1 MQSQSGPQ
9 QSQSQALRID
19 DPPFARLG
27 RTSRDLPNS
36 LRLVRTIR
44 RLRRAVFLGVLLLA
58 ALPALASA
66 RGPAPVSNSRMV
78 QVVVELSS
86 PSAARSQLPRTQ
98 GRLDLDARSSLR
110 RLTRLRVEQE
120 QVAGRIADAIPAAQ
134 VRWRYRVVLNA
145 LAVVVPAESVG
156 RLEQVDGVAGVHR
169 SSVYRPQLDRSP
181 AAIGAPALW
190 GPGLPTAGQGMKIA
204 IIDDGIDQRHPFF
217 DPAGYTMPPGFPKGQ
232 AAYTTAKVIAA
243 RSFPP
248 PSPRPQYAELPLD
261 PEQSEH
267 GTHVAGIAA
276 GNNGTQVPLGGGR
289 ATLSGVAPR
298 AYLGNYRV
306 LTVPTVSNVGLDGNS
321 PEIAAAIEA
330 AVQDG
335 MDVINLSI
343 GEPEIPPSRDLVV
356 RAIEGA
362 AAGGVVTTVS
372 AGNDFDAF
380 GRGSVSSPGS
390 AASAITV
397 AATTVNRE
405 LAGFSAAG
413 PTPLSLRLKPEVSAP
428 GVEILSAAPN
438 RRGQWQSLSGTSMA
452 APHVAGAAAVLLQRH
467 PTWTPAQVK
476 SALVTTGQQA
486 RESRGMTP
494 STTRE
499 GGGFVDLAR
508 ADRPLVFASPTAL
521 SFGFLARARLAAKRV
536 ALTDAGG
543 GAGVWAVSHVL
554 QKRTGVRV
562 SAPSSVSVPG
572 TLTIR
577 LIASR
582 TARAE
587 EVSGYVVLTRGGE
600 TRRIPFWSRVTT
612 RQLARHSARPLA
624 RTGTYRGNT
633 RGRRALVSIYRYP
646 ENPTGSG
653 VDRLMR
659 GPEQLFRVRLRR
671 PAANFGVAIL
681 ERGHGVRVQPRIVLA
696 EDENRQ
702 AGPTALPLNTNP
714 YLPTFGQRSP
724 VSAVIR
730 PTPGTY
736 HVVFDSTTRAGS
748 GRFTFRFWIGDE
760 TPPRLRLLSRSMRRG
775 GVLTFVASD
784 AGAGL
789 DPQSI
794 FASVAGSA
802 RTPTYA
808 PKGNRMTITVP
819 VGRLP
824 AGRHRVRLHVSDHQ
838 EAKNMENALRIL
850 PNTTVIDTTVTVR

>member
-1 MQSQSGPQ
+1 M
-9 QSQSQALRID
+9 
-19 DPPFARLG
+19 
-27 RTSRDLPNS
+27 
-36 LRLVRTIR
+36 RTIL

-66 RGPAPVSNSRMV
+66 RGPAPVSDGRLV
-78 QVVVELSS
+78 QVVVELES
-86 PSAARSQLPRTQ
+86 PSAAQSRLPQSQ
-98 GRLDLDARSSLR
+98 GRLDLDARTTLR
-110 RLTRLRVEQE
+110 RLTRLGVEQE
-120 QVAGRIADAIPAAQ
+120 QVAGRIADAVPGAQ
-134 VRWRYRVVLNA
+134 VRWRYRVVLNG
-145 LAVVVPAESVG
+145 LAVVVPAGSVG
-156 RLEQVDGVAGVHR
+156 RLAQVDGIAAVHE
-169 SSVYRPQLDRSP
+169 SSRYRPQLDRSP
-181 AAIGAPALW
+181 AAIGAPGLW

-217 DPAGYTMPPGFPKGQ
+217 DPAGYAMPPGFPKGQ
-232 AAYTTAKVIAA
+232 TAYTTAKVIAA

-248 PSPRPQYAELPLD
+248 ASPRPRYAELPFN

-276 GNNGTQVPLGGGR
+276 GNNGTRVPLGGGV
-289 ATLSGVAPR
+289 TTVSGIAPR

-306 LTVPTVSNVGLDGNS
+306 LTVPTAANVGLDGNS

-356 RAIEGA
+356 RAIDGA
-362 AAGGVVTTVS
+362 AAAGVVSTVS
-372 AGNDFDAF
+372 AGNDFDGF

-397 AATTVNRE
+397 GATSINRQM
-405 LAGFSAAG
+405 ASFSSAG

-428 GVEILSAAPN
+428 GVEILSAAPSN
-438 RRGQWQSLSGTSMA
+438 RGQWQSLSGTSMA

-476 SALVTTGQQA
+476 SALVTTGQRA
-486 RESRGMTP
+486 IETRGLTA

-499 GGGFVDLAR
+499 GGGFIDLPR
-508 ADRPLVFASPTAL
+508 ADSPLVFASPTAL
-521 SFGFLARARLAAKRV
+521 SFGFLARGRLAAKRV
-536 ALTDAGG
+536 SLTDAGA
-543 GAGVWAVSHVL
+543 GAGTWAVSHVL
-554 QKRTGVRV
+554 LGRARGVRV

-572 TLTIR
+572 VLTIR
-577 LIASR
+577 LVASK
-582 TARAE
+582 AAPAAE
-587 EVSGYVVLTRGGE
+587 VTGYVVLSRAGQTRQ
-600 TRRIPFWSRVTT
+600 IPFWTRVTA
-612 RQLARHSARPLA
+612 RLLARHSATPLP

-653 VDRLMR
+653 VDRLLR
-659 GPEQLFRVRLRR
+659 GPEQIFRVSLRR

-681 ERGHGVRVQPRIVLA
+681 ERGRGVRVQPRIVLSR
-696 EDENRQ
+696 DENRQ
-702 AGPTALPLNTNP
+702 AGPTALPLNNNP
-714 YLPTFGQRSP
+714 YLPTFGEPAP

-736 HVVFDSTTRAGS
+736 HVVFDSTTQAGA
-748 GRFTFRFWIGDE
+748 GRFTFRYWVGDE
-760 TPPRLRLLSRSMRRG
+760 TPPRVRLRSRSVRRG
-775 GVLTFVASD
+775 GTMTFVATD
-784 AGAGL
+784 TGAGV

-794 FASVAGSA
+794 FANVAGSN

-808 PKGNRMTITVP
+808 AKGNRVTITVP
-819 VGRLP
+819 VGQLP
-824 AGRHRVRLHVSDHQ
+824 AGTHRVRLQVSDHQ

>member
-1 MQSQSGPQ
+1 M
-9 QSQSQALRID
+9 
-19 DPPFARLG
+19 
-27 RTSRDLPNS
+27 
-36 LRLVRTIR
+36 
-44 RLRRAVFLGVLLLA
+44 
-58 ALPALASA
+58 
-66 RGPAPVSNSRMV
+66 
-78 QVVVELSS
+78 
-86 PSAARSQLPRTQ
+86 
-98 GRLDLDARSSLR
+98 
-110 RLTRLRVEQE
+110 
-120 QVAGRIADAIPAAQ
+120 
-134 VRWRYRVVLNA
+134 
-145 LAVVVPAESVG
+145 
-156 RLEQVDGVAGVHR
+156 
-169 SSVYRPQLDRSP
+169 
-181 AAIGAPALW
+181 
-190 GPGLPTAGQGMKIA
+190 
-204 IIDDGIDQRHPFF
+204 
-217 DPAGYTMPPGFPKGQ
+217 
-232 AAYTTAKVIAA
+232 
-243 RSFPP
+243 
-248 PSPRPQYAELPLD
+248 
-261 PEQSEH
+261 
-267 GTHVAGIAA
+267 
-276 GNNGTQVPLGGGR
+276 
-289 ATLSGVAPR
+289 
-298 AYLGNYRV
+298 
-306 LTVPTVSNVGLDGNS
+306 SNVGLDGNS

-362 AAGGVVTTVS
+362 AAAGVVSTVS

-397 AATTVNRE
+397 AATTVNRQ

-476 SALVTTGQQA
+476 SALVVTGQQA

-508 ADRPLVFASPTAL
+508 ADRPLLFASPTAL
-521 SFGFLARARLAAKRV
+521 SFGFLARGRLAAKRV

-543 GAGVWAVSHVL
+543 GAGAWAVSHVL

-587 EVSGYVVLTRGGE
+587 EVSGYAVLTRGGE
-600 TRRIPFWSRVTT
+600 TRRIPFWARVTA

-653 VDRLMR
+653 VDRLLR
-659 GPEQLFRVRLRR
+659 GPEQLFRVRLGR

-681 ERGHGVRVQPRIVLA
+681 ERGRGVRVQPRIVLA

-714 YLPTFGQRSP
+714 YLPTFGQPSP

-730 PTPGTY
+730 PAPGTY

-760 TPPRLRLLSRSMRRG
+760 TAPRVRLLSRTVRRG

-784 AGAGL
+784 AGSGL

-794 FASVAGSA
+794 FANVAGSG

-808 PKGNRMTITVP
+808 PRGNRMTITVP
-819 VGRLP
+819 VGQLP
-824 AGRHRVRLHVSDHQ
+824 AGRHRVRLQVSDHQ

-850 PNTTVIDTTVTVR
+850 PNTTVVDTTVTVR

>member
-1 MQSQSGPQ
+1 M
-9 QSQSQALRID
+9 
-19 DPPFARLG
+19 
-27 RTSRDLPNS
+27 
-36 LRLVRTIR
+36 RTIL

-66 RGPAPVSNSRMV
+66 RGPAPVSGGRLV
-78 QVVVELSS
+78 QVVVELES
-86 PSAARSQLPRTQ
+86 PSAAQSRLPQSQ
-98 GRLDLDARSSLR
+98 GRLDLDAHATLR
-110 RLTRLRVEQE
+110 RLTRLGVEQE
-120 QVAGRIADAIPAAQ
+120 QVAGRIADAVPGAQ
-134 VRWRYRVVLNA
+134 VRWRYRVVLNG
-145 LAVVVPAESVG
+145 LAVVVPAGSVG
-156 RLEQVDGVAGVHR
+156 RLEQVDGIAAVHR
-169 SSVYRPQLDRSP
+169 SSRYRPQLDRSP
-181 AAIGAPALW
+181 AAIGAPGLW

-217 DPAGYTMPPGFPKGQ
+217 DPAGYAMPPGFPKGQ
-232 AAYTTAKVIAA
+232 TAYTTAKVIAA

-248 PSPRPQYAELPLD
+248 ASPRPRYAELPFN

-276 GNNGTQVPLGGGR
+276 GNNGTRVPLGGGV
-289 ATLSGVAPR
+289 TTVSGIAPR

-306 LTVPTVSNVGLDGNS
+306 LTVPTASNVGLDGNS

-356 RAIEGA
+356 RAIDGA
-362 AAGGVVTTVS
+362 AAAGVVSTVS
-372 AGNDFDAF
+372 AGNDFDGF

-397 AATTVNRE
+397 GATSINRQM
-405 LAGFSAAG
+405 ASFSSAG

-428 GVEILSAAPN
+428 GIEILSAAPSN
-438 RRGQWQSLSGTSMA
+438 RGQWQSLSGTSMA

-476 SALVTTGQQA
+476 SALVTTGQRA
-486 RESRGMTP
+486 SETRGLTA

-499 GGGFVDLAR
+499 GGGFIDLAR
-508 ADRPLVFASPTAL
+508 ADSPLVFASPTAL
-521 SFGFLARARLAAKRV
+521 SFGFLARGRLAAKRV
-536 ALTDAGG
+536 SLTDAGG
-543 GAGVWAVSHVL
+543 GAGTWAVSHVL
-554 QKRTGVRV
+554 LGSARGVRV

-572 TLTIR
+572 VLTIR
-577 LIASR
+577 LVVSKA
-582 TARAE
+582 APAAE
-587 EVSGYVVLTRGGE
+587 VTGYVVLARAGE
-600 TRRIPFWSRVTT
+600 TRQIPFWTRVTA
-612 RQLARHSARPLA
+612 RLLARHSARHLP

-646 ENPTGSG
+646 ENPTGAG
-653 VDRLMR
+653 VDRLLR
-659 GPEQLFRVRLRR
+659 GPEQIFRVSLRR

-681 ERGHGVRVQPRIVLA
+681 EWGHGVRVQPRIVLSR
-696 EDENRQ
+696 DENRQ

-714 YLPTFGQRSP
+714 YLPTFGEPTP

-736 HVVFDSTTRAGS
+736 HVVFDSTTRAGA
-748 GRFTFRFWIGDE
+748 GRFTFRYWVGDE
-760 TPPRLRLLSRSMRRG
+760 TPPRVRLRSRSVRRG
-775 GVLTFVASD
+775 GTMTFVATD
-784 AGAGL
+784 AGAGV

-794 FASVAGSA
+794 FANVAGSS

-808 PKGNRMTITVP
+808 AKGNRTTITVP
-819 VGRLP
+819 VGQLP
-824 AGRHRVRLHVSDHQ
+824 AGTHRVRLQVSDHQ

>member
-1 MQSQSGPQ
+1 M
-9 QSQSQALRID
+9 
-19 DPPFARLG
+19 
-27 RTSRDLPNS
+27 
-36 LRLVRTIR
+36 
-44 RLRRAVFLGVLLLA
+44 LLA

-66 RGPAPVSNSRMV
+66 RGPAPVSDGRMV

-98 GRLDLDARSSLR
+98 GRLDLDARSTLS

-120 QVAGRIADAIPAAQ
+120 QVAGRIADAVPAAQ

-156 RLEQVDGVAGVHR
+156 RLEQVDGVAAVHR

-204 IIDDGIDQRHPFF
+204 IIDDGIDHRHPFF
-217 DPAGYTMPPGFPKGQ
+217 NPAGYAMPPGFPKGQ
-232 AAYTTAKVIAA
+232 VAFTTAKVIVA

-248 PSPRPQYAELPLD
+248 PSPRPRYAELPHNPD
-261 PEQSEH
+261 ESDH
-267 GTHVAGIAA
+267 ATHVAGIAA
-276 GNNGTQVPLGGGR
+276 GNHGTQIPLGGGR
-289 ATLSGVAPR
+289 ATVSGVAPR

-356 RAIEGA
+356 RAIDGA
-362 AAGGVVTTVS
+362 SAAGVVSTIS
-372 AGNDFDAF
+372 AGNDFEAF

-397 AATTVNRE
+397 GATTVGRQ
-405 LAGFSAAG
+405 LAGFSSAG

-428 GVEILSAAPN
+428 GVDILSAAPN
-438 RRGQWQSLSGTSMA
+438 RKGQWQQMSGTSMA

-476 SALVTTGQQA
+476 SALVTTGQRT
-486 RESRGMTP
+486 RESRGGTA

-499 GGGFVDLAR
+499 GGGFVDLPR
-508 ADRPLVFASPTAL
+508 ADRPLVFASPSTL
-521 SFGFLARARLAAKRV
+521 SFGFLKRGRLAAKRV
-536 ALTDAGG
+536 ALADAGG
-543 GAGVWAVSHVL
+543 GAGSWAVSHVL
-554 QKRTGVRV
+554 QGRTGVRV
-562 SAPSSVSVPG
+562 SAPASVSVPG

-577 LIASR
+577 LVASGA
-582 TARAE
+582 ARAE
-587 EVSGYVVLTRGGE
+587 EVSGHVVLTRAGE
-600 TRRIPFWSRVTT
+600 TRQIPFWSRVTA

-633 RGRRALVSIYRYP
+633 RGRRALVSVYRYP
-646 ENPTGSG
+646 ESPTGSG
-653 VDRLMR
+653 VDRVLR
-659 GPEQLFRVRLRR
+659 GPEQVFRVRLRR
-671 PAANFGVAIL
+671 PASNFGVAML
-681 ERGHGVRVQPRIVLA
+681 QRGRAVRVQPRIVLA
-696 EDENRQ
+696 RDENRL

-714 YLPTFGQRSP
+714 YLPTFFEPSP

-736 HVVFDSTTRAGS
+736 HVVFDSTTRAGA

-760 TPPRLRLLSRSMRRG
+760 TPPRLRLLSRSVRRG
-775 GVLTFVASD
+775 GILTFVASD
-784 AGAGL
+784 TGSGL
-789 DPQSI
+789 DPRSI
-794 FASVAGSA
+794 FARVAGTG

-824 AGRHRVRLHVSDHQ
+824 AGRHRVRLQVSDHQ

>member
-1 MQSQSGPQ
+1 
-9 QSQSQALRID
+9 
-19 DPPFARLG
+19 
-27 RTSRDLPNS
+27 
-36 LRLVRTIR
+36 
-44 RLRRAVFLGVLLLA
+44 LA

-66 RGPAPVSNSRMV
+66 RGPAPVTDGPMV

-86 PSAARSQLPRTQ
+86 PSAARSQLPHAH
-98 GRLDLDARSSLR
+98 GRLDLDARATLS

-120 QVAGRIADAIPAAQ
+120 QVAGRIADAVPGAQ

-145 LAVVVPAESVG
+145 LAVVVPAGSVE
-156 RLEQVDGVAGVHR
+156 RLEQVDGITAVH
-169 SSVYRPQLDRSP
+169 SSTRYGPQLDRSP

-190 GPGLPTAGQGMKIA
+190 GPGLSTAGQGMKIG
-204 IIDDGIDQRHPFF
+204 IIDDGIDHRHPFF
-217 DPAGYTMPPGFPKGQ
+217 NPAGYAMPPGFPKGQ
-232 AAYTTAKVIAA
+232 TAYTTAKVIAA

-248 PSPRPQYAELPLD
+248 PSPRPRFAELPFN
-261 PEQSEH
+261 PEESEH

-276 GNNGTQVPLGGGR
+276 GNNGTQVPVGGGIT
-289 ATLSGVAPR
+289 TLSGVAPR

-356 RAIEGA
+356 RAIDGA
-362 AAGGVVTTVS
+362 AAAGVVSTVS
-372 AGNDFDAF
+372 AGNDFEAF

-397 AATTVNRE
+397 GATTVDRQ
-405 LAGFSAAG
+405 LAGFSSAG

-438 RRGQWQSLSGTSMA
+438 RQGQWQSLSGTSMA
-452 APHVAGAAAVLLQRH
+452 APHVAGAAALLLQRH
-467 PTWTPAQVK
+467 PTWTPARVK
-476 SALVTTGQQA
+476 SALVTTGQKA
-486 RESRGMTP
+486 RESRGMTA

-508 ADRPLVFASPTAL
+508 ADQPLLFASPTTL
-521 SFGFLARARLAAKRV
+521 SFGFLARGRFASKSV
-536 ALTDAGG
+536 ALSDAGG
-543 GAGVWAVSHVL
+543 GVGRWAVSHVL
-554 QKRTGVRV
+554 LGRTRGVRV
-562 SAPSSVSVPG
+562 STPSNVSVPG
-572 TLTIR
+572 ALTIR
-577 LIASR
+577 LFASR
-582 TARAE
+582 SARAE
-587 EVSGYVVLTRGGE
+587 EVTGYVVLSRAGATRQ
-600 TRRIPFWSRVTT
+600 IPFWTRVTT
-612 RQLARHSARPLA
+612 RQLARHSARPLS

-633 RGRRALVSIYRYP
+633 RGRRALVSVYRYP

-653 VDRLMR
+653 VPRELR

-681 ERGHGVRVQPRIVLA
+681 ERRRGVRVQPRIVFA
-696 EDENRQ
+696 RDENRQ

-714 YLPTFGQRSP
+714 YLPTFGQASP
-724 VSAVIR
+724 VSSVIR

-736 HVVFDSTTRAGS
+736 HVVFDSTTRAGA
-748 GRFTFRFWIGDE
+748 GRFTFRYWVGDE
-760 TPPRLRLLSRSMRRG
+760 APPRLRLLSRSVRRG
-775 GVLTFVASD
+775 GTLTFVASD
-784 AGAGL
+784 AGAGV

-794 FASVAGSA
+794 FASVAGTG
-802 RTPTYA
+802 RTPTYS

-819 VGRLP
+819 VGGLP
-824 AGRHRVRLHVSDHQ
+824 AGRHRVRLQVSDHQ
-838 EAKNMENALRIL
+838 EAKNMENTLRIL
-850 PNTTVIDTTVTVR
+850 PNTTVIDITVTVR

>member
-1 MQSQSGPQ
+1 
-9 QSQSQALRID
+9 
-19 DPPFARLG
+19 
-27 RTSRDLPNS
+27 
-36 LRLVRTIR
+36 
-44 RLRRAVFLGVLLLA
+44 
-58 ALPALASA
+58 
-66 RGPAPVSNSRMV
+66 
-78 QVVVELSS
+78 
-86 PSAARSQLPRTQ
+86 
-98 GRLDLDARSSLR
+98 
-110 RLTRLRVEQE
+110 
-120 QVAGRIADAIPAAQ
+120 
-134 VRWRYRVVLNA
+134 
-145 LAVVVPAESVG
+145 
-156 RLEQVDGVAGVHR
+156 
-169 SSVYRPQLDRSP
+169 
-181 AAIGAPALW
+181 
-190 GPGLPTAGQGMKIA
+190 
-204 IIDDGIDQRHPFF
+204 
-217 DPAGYTMPPGFPKGQ
+217 MPPGFPKGQ
-232 AAYTTAKVIAA
+232 TAYTTAKVIAA

-248 PSPRPQYAELPLD
+248 ASPRPRYAELPLN
-261 PEQSEH
+261 PEESEH

-276 GNNGTQVPLGGGR
+276 GNNGTRVPLGGGI
-289 ATLSGVAPR
+289 TTVSGIAPR

-356 RAIEGA
+356 RAIDGA
-362 AAGGVVTTVS
+362 AAAGVVSTVS
-372 AGNDFDAF
+372 AGNDFDGF

-397 AATTVNRE
+397 GATSINRQM
-405 LAGFSAAG
+405 ASFSSAG
-413 PTPLSLRLKPEVSAP
+413 PTPLSLRLKPEISAP
-428 GVEILSAAPN
+428 GVEILSAAPS

-476 SALVTTGQQA
+476 SALVTTGQRA
-486 RESRGMTP
+486 SETRGLTA

-499 GGGFVDLAR
+499 GGGFIDLVR

-521 SFGFLARARLAAKRV
+521 SFGFLARGRLAAKRV
-536 ALTDAGG
+536 TLTDAGG
-543 GAGVWAVSHVL
+543 GGGTWAVSHVIL
-554 QKRTGVRV
+554 GSARGVRV

-572 TLTIR
+572 VLTIR
-577 LIASR
+577 LVASKS
-582 TARAE
+582 ARAA
-587 EVSGYVVLTRGGE
+587 EVTGYVVLSRAGE
-600 TRRIPFWSRVTT
+600 TRQIPFWSRVTA
-612 RQLARHSARPLA
+612 RLLARHSARPLP

-653 VDRLMR
+653 VDRLLR

-671 PAANFGVAIL
+671 PVANFGVAIL
-681 ERGHGVRVQPRIVLA
+681 ERGRGVRVQPRIVLA

-714 YLPTFGQRSP
+714 YLPTFGQPSP

-730 PTPGTY
+730 PAPGTY

-760 TPPRLRLLSRSMRRG
+760 TPPRLRLLSRSVRRG

-802 RTPTYA
+802 RTPTYT

-824 AGRHRVRLHVSDHQ
+824 AGRHRVRLQVSDHQ

-850 PNTTVIDTTVTVR
+850 PNTTVLDTTVTVR

>member
-1 MQSQSGPQ
+1 
-9 QSQSQALRID
+9 
-19 DPPFARLG
+19 
-27 RTSRDLPNS
+27 
-36 LRLVRTIR
+36 
-44 RLRRAVFLGVLLLA
+44 LA
-58 ALPALASA
+58 ALPALGSA
-66 RGPAPVSNSRMV
+66 RGPAPIPDDRMV
-78 QVVVELSS
+78 QVVVELRS
-86 PSAARSQLPRTQ
+86 PSAARSQLPRSR
-98 GRLDLDARSSLR
+98 GRLDLDARATLR

-120 QVAGRIADAIPAAQ
+120 QVAGRIADAVPGAQ
-134 VRWRYRVVLNA
+134 VRWRYRLVLNA

-156 RLEQVDGVAGVHR
+156 RLEQVDGISAVHR

-204 IIDDGIDQRHPFF
+204 IIDDGVDHRHPFF
-217 DPAGYTMPPGFPKGQ
+217 DPAGYAMPPGFPKGQ
-232 AAYTTAKVIAA
+232 TAYTTAKVIAA
-243 RSFPP
+243 RSFAP
-248 PSPRPQYAELPLD
+248 PSPRPRFAKLPFD
-261 PEQSEH
+261 PEESEH
-267 GTHVAGIAA
+267 ATHVAGIAA

-289 ATLSGVAPR
+289 RTLSGVAPR

-321 PEIAAAIEA
+321 PEIAAAVEA
-330 AVQDG
+330 AVRDG

-356 RAIEGA
+356 RAIDGA
-362 AAGGVVTTVS
+362 AAAGVVSTVS

-397 AATTVNRE
+397 GATTVDRQ

-438 RRGQWQSLSGTSMA
+438 REGQWQSLSGTSMA

-467 PTWTPAQVK
+467 PTWTPAQIK
-476 SALVTTGQQA
+476 SALVTTGQRA
-486 RESRGMTP
+486 RETRGMTP

-499 GGGFVDLAR
+499 GGGFVDLVR
-508 ADRPLVFASPTAL
+508 ADRPLVFATPTAL
-521 SFGFLARARLAAKRV
+521 SFGFLARGRMAAKRV

-543 GAGVWAVSHVL
+543 GAGQWAVSHVL
-554 QKRTGVRV
+554 QGRTRGIRV

-577 LIASR
+577 LAASR
-582 TARAE
+582 SARAE
-587 EVSGYVVLTRGGE
+587 EVTGYVVLSRAGE
-600 TRRIPFWSRVTT
+600 TRQIPFWSRVTA
-612 RQLARHSARPLA
+612 RLLARHRARPLA

-653 VDRLMR
+653 VDRVLR
-659 GPEQLFRVRLRR
+659 GPEQIFRVRLRR

-681 ERGHGVRVQPRIVLA
+681 DLARGTRVQPRIVLA
-696 EDENRQ
+696 RDENRA

-714 YLPTFGQRSP
+714 YLPTFGQPAP
-724 VSAVIR
+724 VSSVIR

-736 HVVFDSTTRAGS
+736 HVVFDSTTRAGA

-760 TPPRLRLLSRSMRRG
+760 TPPRLRLRSRSVRRG
-775 GVLTFVASD
+775 GILTFVASD
-784 AGAGL
+784 AGAGV

-794 FASVAGSA
+794 FASVAGSG

-824 AGRHRVRLHVSDHQ
+824 AGRHRVRLQVSDHQ
-838 EAKNMENALRIL
+838 ESKNMENALRIL
-850 PNTTVIDTTVTVR
+850 PNTTVIDTTITVR